1 MKSKFPVV
9 AITGI
14 DTNIGKSVATGLLGR
29 YLLGQGVRVI
39 TQKLAQTGSAFPAED
54 IRNHRRLMGLDLQ
67 PVDLQG
73 LTCPYVFAKPCSPH
87 LAASLA
93 GQEIN
98 PEVLRQATRSLA
110 AQYELVLLEGVGGLQ
125 VPLTPEFTFLDYL
138 EQEGYPLIV
147 VSSPRLGSINHTFS
161 ALELAR
167 NRGLRVL
174 GIIYNR
180 YQECDP
186 VIASDSAQVFL
197 KGLRRYGHHE
207 CVVDMFAAHE
217 YSRQRVLDFSALQL
231 ISCFFTRNEL

>member
-1 MKSKFPVV
+1 MKSEFPVV

-14 DTNIGKSVATGLLGR
+14 DTNIGKSVTTGLLGR
-29 YLLGQGVRVI
+29 YLLGLGVRVI
-39 TQKLAQTGSAFPAED
+39 TQKMVQTGCTGPAED
-54 IRNHRRLMGLDLQ
+54 ILVHRHLMGQELL

-93 GQEIN
+93 GQVIDPEI
-98 PEVLRQATRSLA
+98 LRQATRSLA
-110 AQYELVLLEGVGGLQ
+110 AQYEMVLLEGAGGLQ
-125 VPLTPEFTFLDYL
+125 VPLTQELTFLDYL

-147 VSSPRLGSINHTFS
+147 VSSPRLGSINHTLS

-180 YQECDP
+180 YQESDP
-186 VIASDSAQVFL
+186 VIAKDSAQVFL
-197 KGLRRYGHHE
+197 RSLRRYGHHE
-207 CVVDMFAAHE
+207 CVVDMFAVEE
-217 YSRQRVLDFSALQL
+217 YSQQRALDFSSLFQDD
-231 ISCFFTRNEL
+231 R

>member
-1 MKSKFPVV
+1 MKSEFPVV

-14 DTNIGKSVATGLLGR
+14 DTNIGKSVTTGLLGR
-29 YLLGQGVRVI
+29 YLLGLGVRVI
-39 TQKLAQTGSAFPAED
+39 TQKMVQTGCTGPAED
-54 IRNHRRLMGLDLQ
+54 ILVHRHLMGQELL

-93 GQEIN
+93 GQVIDPEI
-98 PEVLRQATRSLA
+98 LRQATRSLA
-110 AQYELVLLEGVGGLQ
+110 AQYEMVLLEGAGGLQ
-125 VPLTPEFTFLDYL
+125 VPLTQELTFLDYL

-147 VSSPRLGSINHTFS
+147 VSSPRLGSINHTLS

-180 YQECDP
+180 YQESDP
-186 VIASDSAQVFL
+186 VIAKDSAQVFL
-197 KGLRRYGHHE
+197 RSLRRYGHHE
-207 CVVDMFAAHE
+207 CVVDMFSVEE
-217 YSRQRVLDFSALQL
+217 YSQQRALDFSLLFQDD
-231 ISCFFTRNEL
+231 R

>member
-1 MKSKFPVV
+1 MKSEFPVV

-39 TQKLAQTGSAFPAED
+39 TQKLVQTGCTGPAED
-54 IRNHRRLMGLDLQ
+54 ILAHRHLMGQELQ
-67 PVDLQG
+67 RVDLQG

-93 GQEIN
+93 GQVIDL
-98 PEVLRQATRSLA
+98 EVLRQATRSVA
-110 AQYELVLLEGVGGLQ
+110 AQYELVLLEGAGGLQ
-125 VPLTPEFTFLDYL
+125 VPLTQELTLLDYL

-147 VSSPRLGSINHTFS
+147 VSSPRLGSINHTLS
-161 ALELAR
+161 ALELAS

-180 YQECDP
+180 YQESDP
-186 VIASDSAQVFL
+186 VIAKDSAQVFL
-197 KGLRRYGHHE
+197 RSLRRYGHHE
-207 CVVDMFAAHE
+207 CVVDMLAVEE
-217 YSRQRVLDFSALQL
+217 YSQQRALDFSSLFQDD
-231 ISCFFTRNEL
+231 R